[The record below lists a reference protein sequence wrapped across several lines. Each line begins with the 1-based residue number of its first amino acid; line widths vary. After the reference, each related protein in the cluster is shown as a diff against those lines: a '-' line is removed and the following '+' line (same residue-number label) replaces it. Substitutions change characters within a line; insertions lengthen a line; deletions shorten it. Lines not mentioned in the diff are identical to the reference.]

1 MLSKNYVYQLIIKFN
16 TIDNKATSNS
26 RLITK
31 KQYDSD

>member
-16 TIDNKATSNS
+16 TIDKTTSTS